1 MWLGHFDLNKNK
13 ANKQR
18 KEFQGFNI
26 FKKTYVLP
34 HIVTSECQVMSSG
47 FGFDLFSVHSSC

>member
-18 KEFQGFNI
+18 KEFQGFNLHKGI
-26 FKKTYVLP
+26 YFLP

-47 FGFDLFSVHSSC
+47 SGFDLFVHRGSC